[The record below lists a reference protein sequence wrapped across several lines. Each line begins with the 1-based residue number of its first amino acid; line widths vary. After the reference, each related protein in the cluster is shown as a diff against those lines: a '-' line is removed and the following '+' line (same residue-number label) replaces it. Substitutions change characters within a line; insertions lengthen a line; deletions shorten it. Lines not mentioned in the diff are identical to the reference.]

1 MLLSFLLH
9 EFLPGE
15 PALNVIA
22 QLYVK
27 DIIWFQNRNLLGT
40 FYTIIIIYYYYKN
53 N

>member
-15 PALNVIA
+15 PALDVMA

-27 DIIWFQNRNLLGT
+27 DIIWFQTEPLRDFFLAVYL
-40 FYTIIIIYYYYKN
+40 
-53 N
+53 